1 MKSLKTML
9 LGIALILF
17 GCFAMHANGTWLG
30 GVGLVTPF
38 FGLVLCFRG
47 WFKNSDK

>member
-9 LGIALILF
+9 LGIAFILF
-17 GCFAMHANGTWLG
+17 GCFAMHANGRLG